1 MKALVTGASSGIG
14 KNIAKYLS
22 NIGYDLIIVARRQD
36 KLEQLKQELK
46 TDCKIICTD
55 LSSKD
60 NCINLYN
67 NTKSD
72 NIDILINNAGFG
84 IFGEFNEIEV
94 EKEIGLINTNIIA
107 THILTK
113 LFLKDMLERNQGYIL
128 NVSSIASFM
137 PGPLM
142 SSYYASKAYIT
153 RLSQGINK
161 ELKKHKSN
169 VSISILCPGPVLTEF
184 NNVAGV
190 NFSIKPLSSQYVAKY
205 TIDKMFKRKLIII
218 PGFINKCARVLSK
231 ISPDNLV
238 MNITYNIQHNKSK

>member
-36 KLEQLKQELK
+36 KLEQLKQEVK

-190 NFSIKPLSSQYVAKY
+190 NFSIKPLSSQYVVKY

>member
-36 KLEQLKQELK
+36 KLEQLKQEVK

>member
-1 MKALVTGASSGIG
+1 MKALVTGATSGIG

-36 KLEQLKQELK
+36 KLEQLKQEVK

-190 NFSIKPLSSQYVAKY
+190 NFSIKPLSSQYVVKY